1 MSHPTEIKFQDF
13 IPKEFSKK
21 KTKIDFEKYLQLFK
35 KNLNNKK
42 DIFYSIGKK
51 FSLNVNLKEL
61 NKFRKFKQ
69 IVIIGMGGS
78 ILGAEATHFFL
89 KHKIKKEIFFLDN
102 LSRDEINKIKKI
114 KNLKKIL
121 FLIISKSG
129 DTLETLSLTDFF
141 QRSLNTK
148 NTLIITEKKDSSL
161 YKFATN
167 KNIKIIFH
175 RNYIGGRYSIFSET
189 GLIPIY
195 LMGIDIKKFKQDIL
209 NFLYKD
215 KKILK
220 KNLTNI
226 FKIYSSKKF
235 NSLIFLSYSTGFDY
249 FLLWCQQ
256 LIAESLGKEKKGIIP
271 IISKGPRDHHSLL
284 QLYLDGPKDKFF
296 YIFSEKKDVKSKIKK
311 LLFPKILNNSNIEK
325 VVDDQKSALLQSLK
339 KNNIPFISM
348 EISKRDE
355 KTLGK
360 LMSYFIYETIILGKN
375 LKLNPF
381 NQPAI
386 EEVKIL
392 TKRNL
397 FRNNRK

>member
-1 MSHPTEIKFQDF
+1 
-13 IPKEFSKK
+13 
-21 KTKIDFEKYLQLFK
+21 
-35 KNLNNKK
+35 
-42 DIFYSIGKK
+42 
-51 FSLNVNLKEL
+51 
-61 NKFRKFKQ
+61 
-69 IVIIGMGGS
+69 
-78 ILGAEATHFFL
+78 
-89 KHKIKKEIFFLDN
+89 
-102 LSRDEINKIKKI
+102 
-114 KNLKKIL
+114 
-121 FLIISKSG
+121 
-129 DTLETLSLTDFF
+129 
-141 QRSLNTK
+141 
-148 NTLIITEKKDSSL
+148 
-161 YKFATN
+161 
-167 KNIKIIFH
+167 
-175 RNYIGGRYSIFSET
+175 
-189 GLIPIY
+189 
-195 LMGIDIKKFKQDIL
+195 MGIDIKKFKQDIL

-325 VVDDQKSALLQSLK
+325 VIDDQKSALLQSLK